1 MERSHAEPD
10 GQVRS
15 TVAHNDVSALCGR
28 WIYNDNRGSA
38 FRHRPASKGNV
49 TMFLTTLPLWASGAL
64 LVGVPTLLAM
74 AGPIVVR
81 RYVSLDRL
89 TTNNEVAGFKFA
101 TVGVLYAVL
110 LAFVVIVVW
119 EKFSDAE
126 SDVSRE
132 AGAAAT
138 IYRLV
143 EGIDGE
149 LRPTLRN
156 GLTAYL
162 QSAMTEDWAAMENGK
177 ASPVATRALDQIY
190 ATALTYK
197 PADSRGVAILSE
209 ILHQLS
215 VITEA
220 RRARL
225 VKASGIVPDIIWLVL
240 FGGAVLTIGFTFF
253 FGTENLRAQSMMTG
267 ALALLIFSG
276 LLVIVSIDHPFTGV
290 VKVEPVAIFEV
301 LEDLGRSHA
310 VGR

>member
-1 MERSHAEPD
+1 
-10 GQVRS
+10 
-15 TVAHNDVSALCGR
+15 
-28 WIYNDNRGSA
+28 
-38 FRHRPASKGNV
+38 
-49 TMFLTTLPLWASGAL
+49 MFLTTLPLWVSGAL

-101 TVGVLYAVL
+101 TFGVLYAVL
-110 LAFVVIVVW
+110 LAFAVIVVW

-143 EGIDGE
+143 GGIDGE
-149 LRPTLRN
+149 LGPTLRN

-162 QSAMTEDWAAMENGK
+162 QSAMTEDWAAMEKGK

-209 ILHQLS
+209 ILHELS

>member
-1 MERSHAEPD
+1 MERSHAKP
-10 GQVRS
+10 R
-15 TVAHNDVSALCGR
+15 A
-28 WIYNDNRGSA
+28 NRGGYNENRKGA
-38 FRHRPASKGNV
+38 FTRPATRGNV
-49 TMFLTTLPLWASGAL
+49 TMFLTTAPLWASGAL
-64 LVGVPTLLAM
+64 LVGVPTLVAM

-81 RYVSLDRL
+81 RYVSIDRL

-143 EGIDGE
+143 EGIEGE
-149 LRPTLRN
+149 PGPKLRN

-177 ASPVATRALDQIY
+177 ASSVATRALDEIY
-190 ATALTYK
+190 ATAMTYK
-197 PADSRGVAILSE
+197 PTDSRGVAILSE
-209 ILHQLS
+209 ILRQLS

-225 VKASGIVPDIIWLVL
+225 VKASGIVPNLIWLVL

-276 LLVIVSIDHPFTGV
+276 LLVIVSIDHPFAGV
-290 VKVEPVAIFEV
+290 VKVEPVAIVEV

>member
-1 MERSHAEPD
+1 
-10 GQVRS
+10 
-15 TVAHNDVSALCGR
+15 
-28 WIYNDNRGSA
+28 
-38 FRHRPASKGNV
+38 
-49 TMFLTTLPLWASGAL
+49 MFLTTAPLWVSGAL

-89 TTNNEVAGFKFA
+89 TTNNEVAGF
-101 TVGVLYAVL
+101 
-110 LAFVVIVVW
+110 
-119 EKFSDAE
+119 
-126 SDVSRE
+126 
-132 AGAAAT
+132 
-138 IYRLV
+138 
-143 EGIDGE
+143 
-149 LRPTLRN
+149 
-156 GLTAYL
+156 
-162 QSAMTEDWAAMENGK
+162 
-177 ASPVATRALDQIY
+177 
-190 ATALTYK
+190 
-197 PADSRGVAILSE
+197 ADSRGVAILSE

-253 FGTENLRAQSMMTG
+253 FGAENLRAQSMMTG